1 MHATMPPLMIHTLS
15 NFPETNEL
23 PRYQTAGAAGMDIQ
37 AAEDFVLPSGKSAAL
52 HTGLAFAVPDG
63 YEMQVR
69 SRSGLAAKHA
79 VFVTNGIGTI
89 DCDYRGEVM
98 VMLSNIGGKPLE
110 IKQGDRIAQLV
121 LTPTYR
127 PSKLVVVDSLPETD
141 RGVGGLG
148 STGR

>member
-1 MHATMPPLMIHTLS
+1 MHKTTPPLLVQKLPH
-15 NFPETNEL
+15 FPETNDL
-23 PRYQTAGAAGMDIQ
+23 PKYQTAGAAGMDIQ
-37 AAEDFVLPSGKSAAL
+37 SAENFRLSPGRTVAVK
-52 HTGLAFAVPDG
+52 TGLAFAVPEG

-98 VMLSNIGGKPLE
+98 VILTNLGSQMFDINV
-110 IKQGDRIAQLV
+110 GDRIAQLV
-121 LTPTYR
+121 IAPTYR
-127 PSKLVVVDSLPETD
+127 PAVYERNELPTTE
-141 RGVGGLG
+141 RGTGGLG

>member
-1 MHATMPPLMIHTLS
+1 MHTSTPPLLVTKLPH
-15 NFPETNEL
+15 FPETNTI
-23 PRYQTAGAAGMDIQ
+23 PAYQTEGAAGMDLQ
-37 AAEDFVLPSGKSAAL
+37 SAEGFLLPSGRTVAIR
-52 HTGLAFAVPDG
+52 TGLAFAVPVG

-89 DCDYRGEVM
+89 DADYRGEVM
-98 VMLSNIGGKPLE
+98 VILTNLGRLPYQIT
-110 IKQGDRIAQLV
+110 QGDRIAQLV
-121 LTPTYR
+121 IAPTYR
-127 PSKLVVVDSLPETD
+127 PQGIQVVDELSLTS